1 MSSLALVSM
10 AGVKVNWTFP
20 YLVCHECP
28 LSYALVLSI
37 RGARAQ
43 LSHMLVFDGSE
54 EASKGYS
61 EHLLGS

>member
-43 LSHMLVFDGSE
+43 LSHMLVFHG
-54 EASKGYS
+54 
-61 EHLLGS
+61 